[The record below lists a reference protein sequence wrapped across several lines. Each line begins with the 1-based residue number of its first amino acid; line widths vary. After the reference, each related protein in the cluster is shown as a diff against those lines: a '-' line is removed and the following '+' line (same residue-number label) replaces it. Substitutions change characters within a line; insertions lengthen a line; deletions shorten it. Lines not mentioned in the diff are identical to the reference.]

1 MSLHSEVSESPKK
14 DDADRKLL
22 RERERVRKQ
31 ANPCTVF
38 KLVTMFQNKSATTAY
53 MCDLHEVDRP
63 SNAFGKSRFVVIDG
77 LNGTE
82 QANVI
87 SGTTTVYSAEATIK
101 SDTLV
106 LPRDGKSKK
115 FVGTLVIEQK
125 VPPPLKNYTL
135 LTQSISTSDGKSK
148 FENVTYV
155 VSEELLAK
163 SATLSSDVMFSF
175 NVTGDGTTVVST
187 KDYFV
192 ANDSTGAS
200 IATVTLTNS
209 SVAEPD
215 FVTPSDSS
223 FGTRKLATPTGIL
236 NVLVLRV
243 STTDKSPTVS
253 LLNLRN
259 KVFGTSG
266 DLINLRTQLMACSN
280 GKVTFGKM
288 DAIEATISMP
298 VNSKTSDVESAVR
311 NKYAAQM
318 SGYNLKLIV
327 MPPGTYGVDQST
339 GNKFYNW
346 LAYGWVGGDVT
357 VYNDVQATFADNQL
371 HEIGHNFGLGHAWY
385 KNEEYADTSNM
396 VSYICFCVNA

>member
-1 MSLHSEVSESPKK
+1 
-14 DDADRKLL
+14 
-22 RERERVRKQ
+22 
-31 ANPCTVF
+31 
-38 KLVTMFQNKSATTAY
+38 MFQNKSATTAY

-155 VSEELLAK
+155 VSAELLAK

-209 SVAEPD
+209 SVAAPD

-223 FGTRKLATPTGIL
+223 FGTRKLATPSGI
-236 NVLVLRV
+236 
-243 STTDKSPTVS
+243 
-253 LLNLRN
+253 
-259 KVFGTSG
+259 
-266 DLINLRTQLMACSN
+266 
-280 GKVTFGKM
+280 TFGKM